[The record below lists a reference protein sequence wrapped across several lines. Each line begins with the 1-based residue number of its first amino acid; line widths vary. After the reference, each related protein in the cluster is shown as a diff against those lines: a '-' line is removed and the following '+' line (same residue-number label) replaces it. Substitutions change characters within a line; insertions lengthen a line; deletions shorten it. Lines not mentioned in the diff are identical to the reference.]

1 MTPGEVRTLP
11 YEEILLVIAGQNPI
25 RGDKLVY
32 YKDKRYIPKLEY
44 GCLDKSDVNIELSK
58 SQKEVYDKLNNM
70 KPITVIDKREEDFE
84 EQLKIFNKAME
95 QATDEVFEEIARQRS
110 NLIKKYFDEE
120 KYITNERKNH
130 IKELREW
137 NQKIAKEIENEE
149 DELYS
154 WKEDDEAS

>member
-1 MTPGEVRTLP
+1 
-11 YEEILLVIAGQNPI
+11 
-25 RGDKLVY
+25 
-32 YKDKRYIPKLEY
+32 
-44 GCLDKSDVNIELSK
+44 
-58 SQKEVYDKLNNM
+58 M